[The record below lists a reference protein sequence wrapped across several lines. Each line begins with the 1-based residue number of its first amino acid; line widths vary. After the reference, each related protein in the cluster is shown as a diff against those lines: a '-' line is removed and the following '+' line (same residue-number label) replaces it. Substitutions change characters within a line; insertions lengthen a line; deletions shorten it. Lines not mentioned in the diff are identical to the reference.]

1 MSKTNSRRADRESDL
16 QTRSAWKRISS
27 ALRKSENNTK
37 LDGEGLS
44 PELRT
49 KLDAL
54 KHVLREMGSV
64 AIAFSGGVD
73 STLLLYVASQ
83 VLGDRAVAVSAEA
96 LFVPGRESVEAR
108 FFCSDLGIRQ
118 IVCNLKETEIPNFCE
133 NPPDRCYHC
142 KKAIFSAFLDAA
154 TEAGVSWV
162 AEGSNMDDMGDYRP
176 GMRAIEELGIKSP
189 LRDAGLYKEE
199 IRELSKY
206 FELATWSKP
215 SYACLAS
222 RFAYGETITREKLIM
237 VDLAEQHLMDLGFKE
252 MRVRMHDRMAR
263 IEVKPENMEKL
274 LQVRDS
280 INEIFKLIGFSYVTM
295 DLQGYRT
302 GSMNEVLAEASADE
316 TEVETTAEANANETD
331 IDEESAEGE
340 TE

>member
-1 MSKTNSRRADRESDL
+1 MSKTNSGRPSRESDL
-16 QTRSAWKRISS
+16 QARSAWKRVSA
-27 ALRKSENNTK
+27 ALRKSEGNTK
-37 LDGEGLS
+37 LEGKELS
-44 PELRT
+44 LELRT
-49 KLDAL
+49 KLGAL
-54 KHVLREMGSV
+54 KHVLLEMGSV

-73 STLLLYVASQ
+73 STLLMYVANQ
-83 VLGDRAVAVSAEA
+83 VLGEKAVAVSAEA

-118 IVCNLKETEIPNFCE
+118 IVCNLRETEIPFFCE

-142 KKAIFSAFLDAA
+142 KKAIFSAFLEAA
-154 TEAGVSWV
+154 EAEGLACV
-162 AEGSNMDDMGDYRP
+162 AEGSNMDDLGDYRP
-176 GMRAIEELGIKSP
+176 GLKAIEELGIRSP

-206 FELATWSKP
+206 FELTTWSKP

-237 VDLAEQHLMDLGFKE
+237 VDMAEQYLMDQGIRE

-263 IEVKPENMEKL
+263 IEVKPEQMGRL
-274 LQVRDS
+274 LEIRES
-280 INEIFKLIGFSYVTM
+280 LLAIFKQLGFSYVTM

-302 GSMNEVLAEASADE
+302 GSMNEVLSRGWRPAEPGKEAEEDAKAEDDTE
-316 TEVETTAEANANETD
+316 GEVE
-331 IDEESAEGE
+331 
-340 TE
+340 